1 MHRTSIPL
9 VNGPHYRSGL
19 PGIAGRIAWL
29 GAVAA
34 FCWVAA
40 HWIWRAYEPAPVVS
54 SPPPVGDFAAAILS
68 GPALGYARPAVQQA
82 AAATAAVAAV
92 DPKIRLMGIAR
103 EPGDRAGR
111 ASRALFRI
119 DRRILWL
126 RAGDELDRGVSLAAI
141 DADAVRIVANGRET
155 RLPLREPRPATPQ
168 KAAPPG
174 APPAAA
180 ARQATPAP
188 PGDACKLTGEQ
199 RSRAYILRPEIIEG
213 VVRERNGWTDLFK
226 PAGVGLAVQ
235 NPGGTGAMLGLY
247 GNDILTRADGAQLA
261 NLDDVVRLI
270 LEPLARN
277 ETVVVSGLR
286 GGQPREWI
294 YAGVNCLAR

>member
-1 MHRTSIPL
+1 VS
-9 VNGPHYRSGL
+9 GPYYRSGL
-19 PGIAGRIAWL
+19 SGIAGRIAWL
-29 GAVAA
+29 CAVAA
-34 FCWVAA
+34 FCWIAA
-40 HWIWRAYEPAPVVS
+40 HWIWRAYEPAPVVL

-68 GPALGYARPAVQQA
+68 GPALGYARPVAQP
-82 AAATAAVAAV
+82 ATPAVAVV

-103 EPGDRAGR
+103 EPGDRVGR
-111 ASRALFRI
+111 ESLALFRI

-126 RAGDELDRGVSLAAI
+126 RAGDELDRGVTLAAI
-141 DADAVRIVANGRET
+141 DADAVRVMANGRET
-155 RLPLREPRPATPQ
+155 RLPLREPRPAVPP
-168 KAAPPG
+168 KAATPPG
-174 APPAAA
+174 TPPAAA
-180 ARQATPAP
+180 ARRAP
-188 PGDACKLTGEQ
+188 PASAGDTCKLTGEQ

>member
-1 MHRTSIPL
+1 VTGRNH
-9 VNGPHYRSGL
+9 RSGL
-19 PGIAGRIAWL
+19 HGSSGRIIWL
-29 GAVAA
+29 FAVAV
-34 FCWVAA
+34 FCWIAA
-40 HWIWRAYEPAPVVS
+40 HWIWRALAPAPLLS

-68 GPALGYARPAVQQA
+68 GPALGFARPPMQSTVTAPV
-82 AAATAAVAAV
+82 ATAV
-92 DPKIRLMGIAR
+92 DPKIRLMGLAR
-103 EPGDRAGR
+103 EAGDRAGR
-111 ASRALFRI
+111 DARALFRI

-126 RAGDELDRGVSLAAI
+126 RVGDELDRGVTLAAI
-141 DADAVRIVANGRET
+141 DAEGVRIDVNGRET
-155 RLPLREPRPATPQ
+155 RLPLREPRPVPPRPATSPV
-168 KAAPPG
+168 ASGVASTPTPTS
-174 APPAAA
+174 PAAA
-180 ARQATPAP
+180 
-188 PGDACKLTGEQ
+188 GDTCKLTPEQ

-286 GGQPREWI
+286 AGQPREWI

>member
-1 MHRTSIPL
+1 MS
-9 VNGPHYRSGL
+9 GPYYRSGL
-19 PGIAGRIAWL
+19 SGVAGRIAWL
-29 GAVAA
+29 CAVAA
-34 FCWVAA
+34 FCWIAA

-68 GPALGYARPAVQQA
+68 GSALGYAPPVAQQATPAV
-82 AAATAAVAAV
+82 AVV
-92 DPKIRLMGIAR
+92 DAKIRLMGIAR

-111 ASRALFRI
+111 ESRALFRI

-126 RAGDELDRGVSLAAI
+126 RAGDELDRGVTLAAI
-141 DADAVRIVANGRET
+141 DADAVRIMANGRAT
-155 RLPLREPRPATPQ
+155 RLPLREPRPAIPPKT
-168 KAAPPG
+168 ATPPG
-174 APPAAA
+174 TPPAAA
-180 ARQATPAP
+180 ARQAPPATA
-188 PGDACKLTGEQ
+188 GDTCKLTGEQ

-261 NLDDVVRLI
+261 SLDDVVRLI

>member
-1 MHRTSIPL
+1 VS
-9 VNGPHYRSGL
+9 GPDYRSGL
-19 PGIAGRIAWL
+19 PGIAGRFAWL
-29 GAVAA
+29 CAVAA
-34 FCWVAA
+34 FCWIAA

-68 GPALGYARPAVQQA
+68 GPALGYARPAAQQA
-82 AAATAAVAAV
+82 GAPAVAVV

-103 EPGDRAGR
+103 EPGDRVGR
-111 ASRALFRI
+111 ESRALFRI

-126 RAGDELDRGVSLAAI
+126 RAGDELDRGVTLAAI
-141 DADAVRIVANGRET
+141 DADAVRIRANGRET
-155 RLPLREPRPATPQ
+155 RLPLREPRPAIPQ
-168 KAAPPG
+168 KAGTPPG
-174 APPAAA
+174 ASPAAA
-180 ARQATPAP
+180 ARQAPPASA
-188 PGDACKLTGEQ
+188 GDTCKLTGEQ

-213 VVRERNGWTDLFK
+213 VVRERSGWTDLFK

>member
-1 MHRTSIPL
+1 VTGTSQRRGLYGSVGPIVWL
-9 VNGPHYRSGL
+9 V
-19 PGIAGRIAWL
+19 
-29 GAVAA
+29 AVAA
-34 FCWVAA
+34 FCWIAA
-40 HWIWRAYEPAPVVS
+40 HWIWRAFEPALVAAV
-54 SPPPVGDFAAAILS
+54 PPPVGDFATAILS
-68 GPALGYARPAVQQA
+68 GPALGYARPAVQPLASA
-82 AAATAAVAAV
+82 AAAVAVV

-103 EPGDRAGR
+103 VPGDRGGA

-119 DRRILWL
+119 DRRVLWL
-126 RAGDELDRGVSLAAI
+126 RAGDELDRGITLAAI
-141 DADAVRIVANGRET
+141 DVDAVRIVANGRET
-155 RLPLREPRPATPQ
+155 RLPLREPRP
-168 KAAPPG
+168 KAAAKSTIPPG
-174 APPAAA
+174 TPPAAA
-180 ARQATPAP
+180 QQP
-188 PGDACKLTGEQ
+188 PSAGAGDSCKLTGEQ
-199 RSRAYILRPEIIEG
+199 RARAYILRPEIIEG

-286 GGQPREWI
+286 AGQPREWI